1 MGKNLIYILLLTV
14 WVVTMSSFTQR
25 TEVVVYPIP
34 EGEPVSKAFSLEA
47 GGEDIPVY
55 IAKVAPLDKKL
66 RYKAM
71 DDKINSAKYFDEA
84 SFAYFDIAKKTK
96 VKVKAAIKINT
107 FKILPSSANIDAG
120 INGDEIE
127 FTIHAGQR
135 LTVEINDDIIH
146 SLHIFAN
153 CIEKDRPDPK
163 DPDVIYFGPGIH
175 TVSRLIVRDNQTL
188 YLAGGAILKT
198 IVSEQEREGADPVT
212 GLKKQPYHPS
222 ISLIGQNIKVKG
234 RGIIDASQCPTHAR
248 NMLMVEGQNINIEG
262 VILRDASVWTVP
274 VRMSDNVHI
283 NNIKLIGYR
292 ANSDGIDICNSKNV
306 LVENCFIRTLDDLI
320 VVKTLRGKGE
330 CKNIVVRKNVLWNEV
345 AHALSVGAEINDDI
359 SDVFFSDCDII
370 HDQGREWSLR
380 IYHCDAAKVKN
391 VHFENIRIE
400 ECRKLI
406 SLWINKDVWTS
417 DTHRGHIDDVYFKNI
432 VATGSPAN
440 VQLLGY
446 GESNLVNHVVFK
458 NIRIN
463 GAVLLDGQIEKNE
476 YVTNVIIE
484 K

>member
-1 MGKNLIYILLLTV
+1 MSNNLTNIVLSAFLGLL
-14 WVVTMSSFTQR
+14 MSSFTQK

-34 EGEPVSKAFSLEA
+34 DGEPVSKAFSLKVE
-47 GGEDIPVY
+47 ERDVPVY

-71 DDKINSAKYFDEA
+71 DDKVNSAKFYDEA
-84 SFAYFDIAKKTK
+84 SFAYFDIAGKAK
-96 VKVKAAIKINT
+96 VRVKAAT
-107 FKILPSSANIDAG
+107 TVSSVKILPSSAKVDAVVK
-120 INGDEIE
+120 GDEIE
-127 FTIHAGQR
+127 FPIRPGQH
-135 LTVEINDDIIH
+135 LTVEINGDIIH
-146 SLHIFAN
+146 SLHVFAN
-153 CIEKDRPDPK
+153 PVEKNAPDAK
-163 DPDVIYFGPGIH
+163 DPNVIYFGPGIH

-188 YLAGGAILKT
+188 YLAGGAILRT
-198 IVSEQEREGADPVT
+198 IVSEQESEGADPVT

-222 ISLIGQNIKVKG
+222 ISLIGKNIKVKG
-234 RGIIDASQCPTHAR
+234 RGIIDASLCPTHAR
-248 NMLMVEGQNINIEG
+248 NMLMVEGKNISIEG

-283 NNIKLIGYR
+283 DNIKLIGYR
-292 ANSDGIDICNSKNV
+292 ANSDGIDICNSTNV

-330 CKNIVVRKNVLWNEV
+330 CRNITIRKNVLWNEV
-345 AHALSVGAEINDDI
+345 AHALSIGAEINDNI

-370 HDQGREWSLR
+370 HDQGREWALR

-391 VHFENIRIE
+391 VRFDDIRIE

-417 DTHRGHIDDVYFKNI
+417 DAQRGHIDNVFFKNI
-432 VATGSPAN
+432 VATGEPAKIE
-440 VQLLGY
+440 LLGY
-446 GESNLVNHVVFK
+446 GASNLINQVVFK

-463 GAVLLDGQIEKNE
+463 GLPLTNEQVEKNE
-476 YVTNVIIE
+476 FVNNVII